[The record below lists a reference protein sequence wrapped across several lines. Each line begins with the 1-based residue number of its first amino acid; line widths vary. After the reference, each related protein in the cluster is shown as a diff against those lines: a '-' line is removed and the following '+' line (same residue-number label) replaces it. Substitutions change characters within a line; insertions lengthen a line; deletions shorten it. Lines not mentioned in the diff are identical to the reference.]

1 MLVFVIVMSFAG
13 CAMPQLR
20 VTVTAEG
27 EWKNPLTGEKKQAT
41 IKPLV
46 LLQPADGSEEP
57 KRVQSFGGLDWQLWV
72 AISPVTLTIQ
82 IQSDRTLSGVEIT
95 FNEREQKFVPAHHP
109 LTMTAKAQG
118 NLANNEIVVTV
129 FVRESGR
136 TIPKWKLLVRPERRG
151 RPVRFL
157 FEAPAIPDENLQT
170 FIPFSWFRW
179 EAGGF
184 FSEISPQHLRR
195 EGTLGRWVTLSSWR
209 WVPRMSSSVTPWKA
223 LGWTGFQPPGL
234 IISPLSTPDDEKL
247 LSKWQQWFLETLR
260 PQTKQ
265 KEEAKVRFFLSAFQE
280 GKVIVHYAVTAKV
293 LLEVSGELAVD
304 EDLATVRS
312 QFQNALAKLPPVP
325 FMPDAG
331 EKIRREIRE
340 GNLKPSDTKEIA
352 KILKRYRDME
362 IQRDEELAKA
372 LQQQAKKLGL
382 VNMKVK
388 VVSQCVT
395 LEPKEVER
403 QLRPLMLTLKVQ
415 LQGEATC
422 AYHRQKHIIPLSGKV
437 HFKPLKPSLD
447 RPSPLAEHRRL
458 HWEGI
463 PDEPVEI
470 SVPKESTAEVQLP
483 AAWFNLL
490 VSEGVQVDASAE
502 GWQPFKTRLSYGYE
516 LFQHQQPIPLTI
528 RLTPT
533 HAEEANFL
541 LELPFEAKLKHAT
554 IVVQDEKGKVIA
566 SQTAQWLADFES
578 HGIVIKKLPYG
589 VYRVAAEGSF
599 TIDGK
604 EHPFS
609 VVQTLHVNDYHDV
622 LELRVERS
630 R

>member
-1 MLVFVIVMSFAG
+1 MRFAMLVFVIVMSVAG

-20 VTVTAEG
+20 VTITAEG

-118 NLANNEIVVTV
+118 NLANNEITVTV

-157 FEAPAIPDENLQT
+157 FEAPAAPNENVKIL
-170 FIPFSWFRW
+170 IPFLSLRW
-179 EAGGF
+179 EAGSA
-184 FSEISPQHLRR
+184 FSEISPKDLRQK
-195 EGTLGRWVTLSSWR
+195 GTLGEWVVLVSKQWIP
-209 WVPRMSSSVTPWKA
+209 WMSFSVEPWKA
-223 LGWTGFQPPGL
+223 LGKQSPQAQGL
-234 IISPLSTPDDEKL
+234 VILPLSTPEDEKL
-247 LSKWQQWFLETLR
+247 LSQWQQRFLAIWK
-260 PQTKQ
+260 PQREQ
-265 KEEAKVRFFLSAFQE
+265 QAEAKIRFFISAFQE

-293 LLEVSGELAVD
+293 LIEVLGELGESAN
-304 EDLATVRS
+304 LLTVRR
-312 QFQNALAKLPPVP
+312 QLQDALAKLPPIP
-325 FMPDAG
+325 LLPPPEAD
-331 EKIRREIRE
+331 IRQVIRK
-340 GNLKPSDTKEIA
+340 GT
-352 KILKRYRDME
+352 
-362 IQRDEELAKA
+362 ELTEA
-372 LQQQAKKLGL
+372 LQQEATKFRL
-382 VNMKVK
+382 VNIKAM
-388 VVSQCVT
+388 VVSQYVV
-395 LEPKEVER
+395 LEPQKVER

-437 HFKPLKPSLD
+437 CFMPLKPPPDSS
-447 RPSPLAEHRRL
+447 SPLVEYMPL
-458 HWEGI
+458 YWQNI

-470 SVPKESTAEVQLP
+470 SVPKEGSVEVQLP
-483 AAWFNLL
+483 AAWFNLW
-490 VSEGVQVDASAE
+490 VSEGVQIDASVE

-599 TIDGK
+599 TIDSK

>member
-1 MLVFVIVMSFAG
+1 
-13 CAMPQLR
+13 
-20 VTVTAEG
+20 
-27 EWKNPLTGEKKQAT
+27 
-41 IKPLV
+41 
-46 LLQPADGSEEP
+46 
-57 KRVQSFGGLDWQLWV
+57 
-72 AISPVTLTIQ
+72 
-82 IQSDRTLSGVEIT
+82 
-95 FNEREQKFVPAHHP
+95 
-109 LTMTAKAQG
+109 
-118 NLANNEIVVTV
+118 
-129 FVRESGR
+129 
-136 TIPKWKLLVRPERRG
+136 
-151 RPVRFL
+151 
-157 FEAPAIPDENLQT
+157 
-170 FIPFSWFRW
+170 
-179 EAGGF
+179 
-184 FSEISPQHLRR
+184 
-195 EGTLGRWVTLSSWR
+195 
-209 WVPRMSSSVTPWKA
+209 
-223 LGWTGFQPPGL
+223 
-234 IISPLSTPDDEKL
+234 
-247 LSKWQQWFLETLR
+247 
-260 PQTKQ
+260 
-265 KEEAKVRFFLSAFQE
+265 
-280 GKVIVHYAVTAKV
+280 
-293 LLEVSGELAVD
+293 LEVSGELAVD

-372 LQQQAKKLGL
+372 LQQQAKKLGF

-395 LEPKEVER
+395 LEPQKVDR

-437 HFKPLKPSLD
+437 CFMPLKPPPDSS
-447 RPSPLAEHRRL
+447 SPLVEYMPL
-458 HWEGI
+458 YWQNI
-463 PDEPVEI
+463 PDAPVEI
-470 SVPKESTAEVQLP
+470 SVPKEGTAEVQLP
-483 AAWFNLL
+483 AAWFNLW
-490 VSEGVQVDASAE
+490 VSKGVQIDASAE

-609 VVQTLHVNDYHDV
+609 VVQTFHVNDYHDV